1 MQWHK
6 SVLNSVFGKA
16 ALAAAALG
24 GFLFFGGA
32 SSTQAAPVRVYAR
45 PVVRYNNYRVHEAIA
60 RHGYYSPAAN
70 YWRYERHEAYAR
82 GWRDRFGCW
91 HRY

>member
-1 MQWHK
+1 MQLYTHLLK
-6 SVLNSVFGKA
+6 SVFGKA
-16 ALAAAALG
+16 ALAAVALG

-32 SSTQAAPVRVYAR
+32 SSAQAREVVVVRR
-45 PVVRYNNYRVHEAIA
+45 PVIMERPAYYGP
-60 RHGYYSPAAN
+60 GYL
-70 YWRYERHEAYAR
+70 RYERHEVFVH